1 MLHKISIQEDG
12 ELKNLIDCREQTIRD
27 WLYYKKDH
35 PEYCNYLVELIIL
48 LLKELKNEKDNKK
61 KETNY

>member
-27 WLYYKKDH
+27 WLYHIKDSNLI
-35 PEYCNYLVELIIL
+35 ELVIV
-48 LLKELKNEKDNKK
+48 LLKELKNEKDNRA
-61 KETNY
+61 KETD

>member
-27 WLYYKKDH
+27 WLYYIKDSNLI
-35 PEYCNYLVELIIL
+35 ELVIV
-48 LLKELKNEKDNKK
+48 LLKELKNEKDNRA
-61 KETNY
+61 KETD